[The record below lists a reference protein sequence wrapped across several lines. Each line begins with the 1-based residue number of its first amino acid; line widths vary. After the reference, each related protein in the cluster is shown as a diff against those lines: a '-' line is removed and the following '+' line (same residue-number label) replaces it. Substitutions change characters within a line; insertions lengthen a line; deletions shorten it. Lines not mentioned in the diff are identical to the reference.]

1 MSTFIGDFVCK
12 ADAKGRVVM
21 PSAFKGVLESMT
33 EVRLVVKKDIFEQCL
48 VVYPF
53 GEWERLM
60 DDLRSKINP
69 YNREHTRFMR
79 EFQCSTAE
87 LQLDGNGR
95 FLVPRRLMQTI
106 GADKD
111 VVLLG
116 VDRHIELWDAATYDS
131 QHLSAD
137 ELGNLA
143 EKILGQGG

>member
-1 MSTFIGDFVCK
+1 MIKFIGEYTAKMD
-12 ADAKGRVVM
+12 DKGRIVF
-21 PSAFKGVLESMT
+21 PSPFKALLPSDSPMKF
-33 EVRLVVKKDIFEQCL
+33 VVKKDIFERCL

-95 FLVPRRLMQTI
+95 FLVPRRLMQAI